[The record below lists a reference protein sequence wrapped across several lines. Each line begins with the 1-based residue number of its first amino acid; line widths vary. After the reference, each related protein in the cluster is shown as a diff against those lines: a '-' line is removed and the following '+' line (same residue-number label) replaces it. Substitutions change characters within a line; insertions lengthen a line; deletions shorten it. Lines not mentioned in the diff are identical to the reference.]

1 MFYHLQFFSSLNT
14 DLGSK
19 QASIKGGASTI
30 TENNLIANRVLVSNA
45 SGKVVVSTVTAAGLE
60 KLTDL
65 KITMINKTTTTTA
78 NAGGVLDVSF
88 AVTNGKVVAA
98 LLMFTYGSV
107 NSAAI
112 SQVMPV
118 GATASS
124 TPQRIV
130 YHSSVTQTIT
140 FRFVVFYK

>member
-1 MFYHLQFFSSLNT
+1 MWAIQFSMLNT
-14 DLGSK
+14 DLGWK

-30 TENNLIANRVLVSNA
+30 TDNNLTANRVLVSNA

-78 NAGGVLDVSF
+78 NTGGVLDVSF

-112 SQVMPV
+112 SQAMPI

-140 FRFVVFYK
+140 FRFAVFYK